1 VFTLLVVEQGKRH
14 TDAVRRSE
22 ELRQSQESIVRLN
35 EILEKTVAERTAE
48 LRQAND
54 SLATLAGTDALTGI
68 ANRRRFDEVLQLE
81 WRRAERDKR
90 DLAIVMLDVD
100 FFKLYND
107 EYGHLEGDR
116 VLQRI
121 ARVLASSARR
131 PGDLAARYGG
141 EEFVLVLPGL
151 GLKEAE
157 TVALAVITEVRA
169 LGISHSGG
177 IGQVVTISAGV
188 ATAQPQAGTELDRD
202 KLVREA
208 DRALYQAKAAGRDGV
223 KTAAPF

>member
-1 VFTLLVVEQGKRH
+1 LPNGLQSFGK
-14 TDAVRRSE
+14 
-22 ELRQSQESIVRLN
+22 
-35 EILEKTVAERTAE
+35 
-48 LRQAND
+48 AND

-68 ANRRRFDEVLQLE
+68 ANRRRFDEVFQLE
-81 WRRAERDKR
+81 WRRAERDNR
-90 DLAIVMLDVD
+90 DIGIVMLDVD

-107 EYGHLEGDR
+107 EYGHLEGDK

-121 ARVLASSARR
+121 AKVLASSARR
-131 PGDLAARYGG
+131 SGDLAARYGG

-151 GLKEAE
+151 GLRE
-157 TVALAVITEVRA
+157 TESVAQAVITEVRD

-188 ATAQPQAGTELDRD
+188 AAMRPQAGMDLDRD

-208 DRALYQAKAAGRDGV
+208 DKALYQAKAAGRNGV
-223 KTAAPF
+223 KTAGPV